1 MKKPSK
7 ANLKCELRINGKRVL
22 TARFMEIVSYLQN
35 RNLINLEEKHYRV
48 VENDWRDD
56 DYKPKYNM
64 IYTEFKKLVG
74 KEIELITL

>member
-22 TARFMEIVSYLQN
+22 TARFMEIVSYLLN
-35 RNLINLEEKHYRV
+35 RNIMKL
-48 VENDWRDD
+48 DD
-56 DYKPKYNM
+56 DYYQIIEYDWKDNDFKIKYNK
-64 IYTEFKKLVG
+64 IYADFKKLVG

>member
-22 TARFMEIVSYLQN
+22 TAKFMEIVSYLQN
-35 RNLINLEEKHYRV
+35 RNLITLGEQYYRV
-48 VENDWRDD
+48 IENDWRDD

-64 IYTEFKKLVG
+64 IFADFKKLVG

>member
-7 ANLKCELRINGKRVL
+7 ANLKCELRINGKKVL

-48 VENDWRDD
+48 IENDWRDD

-64 IYTEFKKLVG
+64 IFAEFKKLVG